1 MTTKRKHTKK
11 GSKTG
16 VSSNLQS
23 INVLISITTALFML
37 GLCGLL
43 VLQASQLG
51 NLIKEK
57 FEIQVFLKKDI
68 TENQQKQVKQALMQQ
83 TFIAKTNRQ
92 SAVTFISKE
101 KAARQL
107 TEQVQEDF
115 QELLDDNPLHDAF
128 LVKVSPEAYEQ
139 ENLKKIKQRL
149 TQLEGVYEVS
159 IVENLIQ
166 EINNN
171 IATISLFFLLFGAFI
186 MVTVFMLVDHIVKIS
201 LFAKR
206 LLIRSMQLVGAT
218 DTFIRRPFMKQFAV
232 QGGLGGLL
240 ATMFL
245 WLFLEY
251 MKKQIEDL
259 ALLYSPYHMVF
270 LSIVLVFL
278 GVAIG
283 AWSAYRAASKYLR
296 MSLDELY

>member
-68 TENQQKQVKQALMQQ
+68 TENQQKQVKQALTRQI
-83 TFIAKTNRQ
+83 FVAKT
-92 SAVTFISKE
+92 VTFISKE

-107 TEQVQEDF
+107 TEQVQENF

-128 LVKVSPEAYEQ
+128 LIKVSPEAYEL
-139 ENLKKIKQRL
+139 ENLKKIKQQL
-149 TQLEGVYEVS
+149 EQLEGVYEVS
-159 IVENLIQ
+159 VVENLIQ
-166 EINNN
+166 EINDN
-171 IATISLFFLLFGAFI
+171 IATISLFFLLFGGFI
-186 MVTVFMLVDHIVKIS
+186 TVTVFMLVDHIVKIS

-218 DTFIRRPFMKQFAV
+218 DAFIRRPFMRQFAV

-245 WLFLEY
+245 WLFWEY

-259 ALLYSPYHMVF
+259 ALLYSSYHMVL
-270 LSIVLVFL
+270 LSIGLVFL
-278 GVAIG
+278 GVVIG
-283 AWSAYRAASKYLR
+283 VWSAYRAASKYLR